1 MDTHRA
7 SLSTQG
13 FYGSG
18 SISVGIKNNLLGT
31 YLLIYYNQVL
41 GLDAGVAALAM
52 AIALAVDAVSDP
64 LVGIWSD
71 RARTRWGRRHPFMY
85 AALVPFAAS
94 YYLLLSD
101 PGQISDQALF
111 LRLLVLLVILRLSMT
126 FYEVPRGAL
135 APELSKDYDQRNAL
149 SAWAM
154 AFGWLGGAGIAFVAN
169 RYLLDSFVD
178 FEGYQSLAFWGGLGI
193 FIGGMVS
200 CLGTHRNIPSLHAPE
215 PRSVHFR
222 TLLREGKETLA
233 NRSWIV
239 LFLAGCIYALLVGVE
254 QGVGTY
260 YNEYLWQ
267 WKPEQIAPF
276 ALFTALSVIVTVSL
290 APFIARGREKKNIAV
305 GIFLFTVAVGP
316 LPVFL
321 RLLDLS
327 YGTSLSPDNGSDL
340 LWMILLVHTCT
351 MSSLGALGFVFIGSM
366 GMEIVEEVQKRTGRR
381 EEGLLGTVNSFVH
394 KLIGAGGVL
403 ISGAIISL
411 VGFDDPAAD
420 PAQLYGGQTIV
431 EFGWIHV
438 ALSFTLPIFSTVMV
452 LLYDID
458 RGKHEGHLDALG
470 YRPAKKVDA

>member
-1 MDTHRA
+1 
-7 SLSTQG
+7 
-13 FYGSG
+13 
-18 SISVGIKNNLLGT
+18 
-31 YLLIYYNQVL
+31 
-41 GLDAGVAALAM
+41 
-52 AIALAVDAVSDP
+52 
-64 LVGIWSD
+64 
-71 RARTRWGRRHPFMY
+71 
-85 AALVPFAAS
+85 
-94 YYLLLSD
+94 
-101 PGQISDQALF
+101 
-111 LRLLVLLVILRLSMT
+111 MT

-178 FEGYQSLAFWGGLGI
+178 LEGYQSLAFWGGLGI

-290 APFIARGREKKNIAV
+290 APLIARGRDKKNIAV

-316 LPVFL
+316 LPVLL

-340 LWMILLVHTCT
+340 LWVILLVHTCT

-420 PAQLYGGQTIV
+420 PAQLYGGQTII

-470 YRPAKKVDA
+470 YRPAKDVDA

>member
-1 MDTHRA
+1 MDAHRA
-7 SLSTQG
+7 SLSTQVL
-13 FYGSG
+13 FGSG

-85 AALVPFAAS
+85 AALVPFAVS

-178 FEGYQSLAFWGGLGI
+178 LEGYQSLAFWGGLGI

-239 LFLAGCIYALLVGVE
+239 LFLAGCIYALLVGLE

-290 APFIARGREKKNIAV
+290 APFIARGRDKKNIAV
-305 GIFLFTVAVGP
+305 GIFLFTVTVGP
-316 LPVFL
+316 LPVLL

-340 LWMILLVHTCT
+340 LWVILLVHTCT

-420 PAQLYGGQTIV
+420 PAQLYGGQTII

-470 YRPAKKVDA
+470 YRPAKDVDA

>member
-1 MDTHRA
+1 MDAHRA
-7 SLSTQG
+7 SLSTQVL
-13 FYGSG
+13 FGSG

-85 AALVPFAAS
+85 AALVPFAVS

-178 FEGYQSLAFWGGLGI
+178 LEGYQSLAFWGGLGI

-290 APFIARGREKKNIAV
+290 APFIARGRDKKNIAV
-305 GIFLFTVAVGP
+305 GIFLFTVTVGP
-316 LPVFL
+316 LPVLL

-340 LWMILLVHTCT
+340 LWVILLVHTCT

-420 PAQLYGGQTIV
+420 PAQLYGGQTII

-470 YRPAKKVDA
+470 YRPAKDVDA